1 MKKLPII
8 LAIAFILVACQLF
21 TPQSAATPAP
31 SLPAAATAVS
41 PSPTPAAPAN
51 GEKLPPIQVNIAQ
64 PFAGIRLE
72 KWTPQGPS
80 QLGPTLPLEL
90 EQITNAGVIEGLTES
105 QRAFLSRNGFAVL
118 HTGESQFSQI
128 RDQVAKYYGQPYYL
142 TTDAAYHALHLTFD
156 DLLKALEREQ
166 LRPRLLALTQATL
179 TEVLSYLP
187 QVQGSAIEEDTRL
200 AAAYLAVGLKLLD
213 PQTQVEPQLEPQ
225 VSAQLAQIAAGG
237 GVEVSALIPS
247 FKDDYGAYKP
257 VGHYAD
263 DPELEA
269 YFRGMTWFGRVH
281 FKLKDPADPTF
292 RPSRAP
298 LIITLAL
305 RQARLE
311 DQPASNVWGMIHE
324 VLTYLIGPSDDA
336 GPLEYSTFMDEIYPS
351 LTTVAGLSDETR
363 WQEFL
368 QRSGEIPAPQI
379 NSTFADS
386 TVELQA
392 GQGWRLMGQRF
403 TLDAFIFQNLIYDK
417 VGDPVRQ
424 RELPSGLDVMAALG
438 SPAARQAL
446 EDTGETTYVNYPQQ
460 MERLQQAIQAQS
472 EEQWLSHFYSGWLYA
487 FLPQLAGKD
496 SFYPAYMQT
505 PAWGYKELNSALGSW
520 AELKHDT
527 ILYTKMPEFMGG
539 GGPPSSGP
547 PPAFVE
553 PNPEVFFRLAYLAE
567 SIYQGLEM
575 RGMGLQQAAPTFPTG
590 RTELSFNDLLSG
602 TQLLAEHFKRLGNIA
617 AKQLSGAALE
627 EGDHEWI
634 LSCLGPVEC
643 AVARAQ
649 HYGQQQE
656 LPPVPVVTA
665 VSGAKDRILE
675 VATGKVDR
683 IYVVVPVNGELQV
696 AQGGVFTYYEFPQPR
711 DNRLTDSEWRQKLE
725 TIPPEPPQWT
735 AAFLSQGGSPTNALA
750 FRLGD
755 VYLITEEGGSPPLN
769 MRSSP
774 STASAVVHKLNA
786 GDYVTLIEGPV
797 QASGYTWWKAQ
808 LPYSEE
814 ITGWVVEN
822 QAWFERAWGQ

>member
-1 MKKLPII
+1 MKKLPLI
-8 LAIAFILVACQLF
+8 LATAFILVACQLF
-21 TPQSAATPAP
+21 TPQPAATPAP
-31 SLPAAATAVS
+31 SQPAAATAVP
-41 PSPTPAAPAN
+41 PSPTPAAPTS
-51 GEKLPPIQVNIAQ
+51 GEKLPPIQVNVAR

-72 KWTPQGPS
+72 KWSPPGPS
-80 QLGPTLPLEL
+80 QLGPALPVEL
-90 EQITNAGVIEGLTES
+90 ERITNAGVIEGLTES

-118 HTGESQFSQI
+118 HTGEAQFSQI

-179 TEVLSYLP
+179 AEVLSYLP
-187 QVQGSAIEEDTRL
+187 QVQSSAIEEDTRL

-213 PQTQVEPQLEPQ
+213 PQAQVDPQLEPQ

-237 GVEVSALIPS
+237 GVEVSALIPG

-281 FKLKDPADPTF
+281 FKLKDPADPAF

-311 DQPASNVWGMIHE
+311 DGPASDAWGMIHE

-336 GPLEYSTFMDEIYPS
+336 GPLEYSAFMDEIYPG
-351 LTTVAGLSDETR
+351 LTTVAGLSDEAR

-368 QRSGEIPAPQI
+368 RRSGEIPAPQI

-386 TVELQA
+386 TIELQA

-417 VGDPVRQ
+417 VGDPTRQ

-446 EDTGETTYVNYPQQ
+446 EDAGETTYVNYPQQ
-460 MERLQQAIQAQS
+460 MERLQQAVQAQS

-487 FLPQLAGKD
+487 FFPQLAGKD
-496 SFYPAYMQT
+496 SSYPAYMQT
-505 PAWGYKELNSALGSW
+505 PAWGYKDLNSALGSW

-527 ILYTKMPEFMGG
+527 VLYTKMPEFMGG

-567 SIYQGLEM
+567 SISQGLEM
-575 RGMGLQQAAPTFPTG
+575 RGMGLQQAAPTLPDG
-590 RTELSFNDLLSG
+590 QTELSFNDLLSG
-602 TQLLAEHFKRLGNIA
+602 TQLLAEQFKRLGNIA

-627 EGDHEWI
+627 EGDYEWI

-643 AVARAQ
+643 AVERAQ
-649 HYGQQQE
+649 YYGQQQE
-656 LPPVPVVTA
+656 LPPVPVVAA

-683 IYVVVPVNGELQV
+683 IYVIVLVNGELQV

-725 TIPPEPPQWT
+725 TNPPDLPQWT
-735 AAFLSQGGSPTNALA
+735 AAFLSQGGLPTNALA

-774 STASAVVHKLNA
+774 STASAIVHKLNA

-797 QASGYTWWKAQ
+797 QAGGYTWWKAQ